1 MKDNMQHP
9 SKYEAGYSLLS
20 TAAMLVVL
28 GLGTSAGMSLYKN
41 QDAQKK
47 IQKNRDIQQSAKKA
61 LEDYFAK
68 NGRYPCPAPL
78 DASVDSAAAG
88 KEVSA
93 TCPDSTSFSGTYEV
107 IGRGSGT
114 VRIGALP
121 TRTLNVDDAI
131 GIDAWGS
138 KIIYAVTSSYARP
151 GVPTGDD
158 GAISIVDSSGTDV
171 TSTPGNVIYTIVLPG
186 KDKRGMFSL
195 NGVQDAQACNITVP
209 AGENCDFNNATF
221 YASITQ
227 LNDSDTGQQY
237 TAALDYVSSNKAYS
251 WNTSAWGPCPCGSTT
266 QTRAV
271 SCVVAVQNTPVPNAA
286 CANAGP
292 IPVSTQACTPVCPP
306 SPPPW
311 AGGGGG
317 GGGGGGPRSVDTDGD
332 GVGDVRTSDPRA
344 AGGVE
349 VDGPC
354 GSCDG
359 PSGGG
364 GGGSGGSTRVICTHF
379 FRKGWI
385 DRDVW
390 LADLQFT
397 AEYLPRATVRG
408 YHFWAIPYVRLMRK
422 SNLAEKFMWPLANH
436 RAEELAYQM
445 GVRSKPNYLGKIIRA
460 TLEPVC
466 FVIGLFVK
474 EQNYK
479 SLYTARELRMLQ
491 NL

>member
-28 GLGTSAGMSLYKN
+28 GLGTAAGISLYNN
-41 QDAQKK
+41 QDTQKK

-78 DASVDSAAAG
+78 NAAVDSATAG
-88 KEVSA
+88 KEVSS
-93 TCPDSTSFSGTYEV
+93 TCPDSVAFSGTYEV
-107 IGRGSGT
+107 IGRGSAS

-121 TRTLNVDDAI
+121 TRTLNIEDAA
-131 GIDAWGS
+131 GLDAWGS
-138 KIIYAVTSSYARP
+138 KVIYAVTSAYARA

-171 TSTPGNVIYTIVLPG
+171 TSTPGNVIYTLVLPG

-195 NGVQDAQACNITVP
+195 NGGQNAQACNLTVP
-209 AGENCDFNNATF
+209 AGENCDFSDATF
-221 YASITQ
+221 YASITTI
-227 LNDSDTGQQY
+227 SDNNSNQQY
-237 TAALDYVSSNKAYS
+237 TASLDYVSSNSSYS

-266 QTRAV
+266 QSRTV
-271 SCVVAVQNTPVPNAA
+271 SCVVAVQNTPVPNAS
-286 CANAGP
+286 CVNAGP
-292 IPVSTQACTPVCPP
+292 MPASTQACTPVCPP

-311 AGGGGG
+311 AGGG

-344 AGGVE
+344 AGGTE

-359 PSGGG
+359 PAGG
-364 GGGSGGSTRVICTHF
+364 GGGSGGGGSSRVICTHF
-379 FRKGWI
+379 YKKGMI

-390 LADLQFT
+390 LADLRFT
-397 AEYLPRATVRG
+397 AEHLPRATVRG
-408 YHFWAIPYVRLMRK
+408 YHFWAIPYVRLMRR
-422 SNLAEKFMWPLANH
+422 NTFAERFMWPLANL
-436 RAEELAYQM
+436 RAQELAYQM
-445 GVRSKPNYLGKIIRA
+445 GVRSKPNYLGKLVRM

-466 FVIGLFVK
+466 FAIGLFVK

-479 SLYTARELRMLQ
+479 SLYTAKELRMLER
-491 NL
+491 L